1 MTLPEA
7 VREETVVVD
16 TGAQLFVRSIGAGAP
31 VYLVHGNF
39 VSSRMWAPQFEALAE
54 HYTVVALD
62 LRGFGRSPLLGGR
75 VPGWEDMAALMRAL
89 GHDRVHVVGASL
101 GAVVAIDFTLTYSDR
116 VRSLTVIPGGMVGG
130 PFAQWMADGFAAM
143 DAAVA
148 AGEYGRARDI
158 AIGFPPMQSLEGYPA
173 VRREVIQMIDEH
185 RWHESWEGVEPPAL
199 DPPAYP
205 RLAEIAAPTL
215 VVSGEL
221 DDASFMQMG
230 ADLERDIPRAER
242 VTIPGTGHTV
252 NMEAPNAFNAALLDF
267 LARIEAE

>member
-1 MTLPEA
+1 MTLPKA
-7 VREETVVVD
+7 IREETVVVD
-16 TGAQLFVRSIGAGAP
+16 TGAELFVRSVGAGAP

-39 VSSRMWAPQFEALAE
+39 VSNRMWAPQFEALAE
-54 HYTVVALD
+54 HYAVVAPD

-89 GHDRVHVVGASL
+89 GHDRIHVVGASL
-101 GAVVAIDFTLTYSDR
+101 GAVVGIDFTLTYPDR
-116 VRSLTVIPGGMVGG
+116 VRSLTVIPGGMPGA

-143 DAAVA
+143 DAAAA

-158 AIGFPPMQSLEGYPA
+158 AIGFPPMQSLELYPA
-173 VRREVIQMIDEH
+173 ARQEVIEMIDEH
-185 RWHESWEGVEPPAL
+185 RWDESWEGVEPPAL

-215 VVSGEL
+215 IVSGEL

-230 ADLERDIPRAER
+230 VDLEREIPRAQG
-242 VTIPGTGHTV
+242 VVIPGAGHVV
-252 NMEAPNAFNAALLDF
+252 NMEAPGAFNAVLLDF
-267 LARIEAE
+267 LARTEAE